1 MPYPTRGVSIPFANV
16 YIHSILEW
24 VICGRTD
31 HSCLHSVG
39 NPETGRGAAT
49 EEDPVAAN
57 QEVVVKEGVEEAAAA
72 GLDAGEDPG
81 LLGRQDWP

>member
-1 MPYPTRGVSIPFANV
+1 
-16 YIHSILEW
+16 
-24 VICGRTD
+24 
-31 HSCLHSVG
+31 LHSVG
-39 NPETGRGAAT
+39 SPETGRGAAT